1 VRNAVI
7 IDAKRLREILR
18 PKSILELWPEAY
30 ETLQVVASAPGITM
44 AQLDKY
50 FGCKRNAKEKV
61 LNRLVEDGYLMMK
74 MIKVPG
80 RHGTIGRTR
89 AYWARKGRR

>member
-1 VRNAVI
+1 MRSTVI

-18 PKSILELWPEAY
+18 PKSILELWPGAY
-30 ETLQVVASAPGITM
+30 ETLEVVASAPGITIG
-44 AQLDKY
+44 QLDKY
-50 FGCKRNAKEKV
+50 FGCKRNAKARV
-61 LNRLVEDGYLMMK
+61 LSRLIEEGYLIMK

-89 AYWARKGRR
+89 AYWVRKGRR